1 MAIRQFQSIAV
12 GTSAVALTDNTASS
26 LSVLVKNTGAST
38 VYLGTAGVTSAT
50 GFPWTTTDGPL
61 SFDLGSGEVLYGIC
75 AAATSSAVAVLE
87 TDV

>member
-1 MAIRQFQSIAV
+1 MAIRAFQSVSV
-12 GTSAVALTDNTASS
+12 GTSAVALTDNTTSS

-38 VYLGTAGVTSAT
+38 VYLGTAGVTSAN
-50 GFPWTTTDGPL
+50 GFPWAAADGPI

-75 AAATSSAVAVLE
+75 ASATSSTVAVLE